1 MSLALMEFDFT
12 PYIVYWSIGA
22 VFFLVEW
29 LRPARSLNYR
39 KVFLGDLIALG
50 AYNLFFLTAIYLTDR
65 IAIPN
70 YVSWRFQTLPFGVKL
85 VCFALA
91 VDCSAY
97 WLHRLW
103 HTGPLWRI
111 HKWHHS
117 PTYMYWLAGVRAS
130 LPQVIM
136 AGLPFVIW
144 LPLLRPVPPVFFVW
158 YSVFLIVTNN
168 WMHMNVTW
176 RSRWLEW
183 IFVTPR
189 YHHIHHGDD
198 ARFYLRNFGVVFTF
212 WDRLFGTYSD
222 PELVGKEIRFGIHE
236 SPNPIRLAIGI

>member
-1 MSLALMEFDFT
+1 MEEYFT
-12 PYIVYWSIGA
+12 PFLVYWSIGA
-22 VFFLVEW
+22 SFFLVEW
-29 LRPARSLNYR
+29 LWPARPLIYR
-39 KVFLGDLIALG
+39 KVFLSDLIALG
-50 AYNLFFLTAIYLTDR
+50 AYNLFFLTALYITDR

-70 YVSWRFQTLPFGVKL
+70 YVPWRFQALHFAVKL
-85 VCFALA
+85 LLFVLL

-103 HTGPLWRI
+103 HTRWIWRI

-136 AGLPFVIW
+136 AALPFMIW
-144 LPLLRPVPPVFFVW
+144 LPLLKPVPPVFFMF
-158 YSVFLIVTNN
+158 YSLFLIVTNN

-183 IFVTPR
+183 ILVTPR
-189 YHHIHHGDD
+189 YHHVHHGDD
-198 ARFYLRNFGVVFTF
+198 PALYMRNFGVVFTF
-212 WDRLFGTYSD
+212 WDRLFGTYTD
-222 PELVGKEIRFGIHE
+222 PELITKDIRFGIGE
-236 SPNPIRLAIGI
+236 PASQIRLAIGL

>member
-1 MSLALMEFDFT
+1 MDSIYQSFL
-12 PYIVYWSIGA
+12 IYWSIGA

-29 LRPARSLNYR
+29 LRPARRLDYR
-39 KVFLGDLIALG
+39 RVFLRDLVALG
-50 AYNLFFLTAIYLTDR
+50 TYNVFFLTAVYVTDR
-65 IAIPN
+65 IPMPD
-70 YVSWRFQTLPFGVKL
+70 YVPWRFQALPFAVKL
-85 VCFALA
+85 LCFALA
-91 VDCSAY
+91 VDCTAY

-103 HTGPLWRI
+103 HTAPLWRI

-136 AGLPFVIW
+136 AGLPFTLW
-144 LPLLRPVPPVFFVW
+144 LPLLKPVPALFFVL

-183 IFVTPR
+183 VFVTPR
-189 YHHIHHGDD
+189 YHHVHHGDQPSL
-198 ARFYLRNFGVVFTF
+198 YMRNFGVVFTF
-212 WDRLFGTYSD
+212 WDRLFGTYAD
-222 PELVGKEIRFGIHE
+222 PESVGKDIHFGIRE
-236 SPNPIRLAIGI
+236 TASPVRLAIGL

>member
-1 MSLALMEFDFT
+1 MEEYFT
-12 PYIVYWSIGA
+12 SFLVYWSIGA
-22 VFFLVEW
+22 SFFLVEW
-29 LRPARSLNYR
+29 LRPARPLNYR
-39 KVFLGDLIALG
+39 NVFLSDLISLG
-50 AYNLFFLTAIYLTDR
+50 AYNLFFLAAIYITDR

-70 YVSWRFQTLPFGVKL
+70 YVPWRFQALPFAVKL
-85 VCFALA
+85 LLFALL

-103 HTGPLWRI
+103 HTRWMWRI

-144 LPLLRPVPPVFFVW
+144 LPLLKPVPPVFFMF
-158 YSVFLIVTNN
+158 YSLFLIVTNN

-183 IFVTPR
+183 ILVTPR
-189 YHHIHHGDD
+189 YHHVHHDD
-198 ARFYLRNFGVVFTF
+198 DPALYMRNFGVVFTF
-212 WDRLFGTYSD
+212 WDRLFGTYTD
-222 PELVGKEIRFGIHE
+222 PELIKKDIRFGIGE
-236 SPNPIRLAIGI
+236 PANQIRLAIGI

>member
-1 MSLALMEFDFT
+1 MDFNFT
-12 PYIVYWSIGA
+12 PYLVYWSIGA
-22 VFFLVEW
+22 AFFLLEW
-29 LRPARSLNYR
+29 LRPARQLAYQ
-39 KVFLGDLIALG
+39 KVFLRDLMSLG
-50 AYNLFFLTAIYLTDR
+50 AYNLFFLATVQITNR

-70 YVSWRFQTLPFGVKL
+70 YVPYRVGTLPFVMKL
-85 VCFALA
+85 LLFTLL

-103 HTGPLWRI
+103 HTRWFWRI

-130 LPQVIM
+130 FPQVIM
-136 AGLPFVIW
+136 AGIPFMVW
-144 LPLLRPVPPVFFVW
+144 LPLLKPVPSVFFVV

-183 IFVTPR
+183 ILVTPR
-189 YHHIHHGDD
+189 YHHVHHGDD
-198 ARFYLRNFGVVFTF
+198 PALYMRNFGVVFTF
-212 WDRLFGTYSD
+212 WDRLFGTYAD
-222 PELVGKEIRFGIHE
+222 PELIKKDIRFGIGE
-236 SPNPIRLAIGI
+236 PASQIRLAIGI

>member
-1 MSLALMEFDFT
+1 MDSYTSFL
-12 PYIVYWSIGA
+12 IYWSIGA
-22 VFFLVEW
+22 VFFLIEW
-29 LRPARSLNYR
+29 LRPARPLAYR
-39 KVFLGDLIALG
+39 RVFLKDLIALG
-50 AYNLFFLTAIYLTDR
+50 AYNVFFLIAVSLTDR

-70 YVSWRFQTLPFGVKL
+70 YVPWRFQTLPFAVKL
-85 VCFALA
+85 VFFVLA

-103 HTGPLWRI
+103 HTSLFWRI

-117 PTYMYWLAGVRAS
+117 PNYMYWLAGVRAS

-136 AGLPFVIW
+136 AGLPFTLW
-144 LPLLRPVPPVFFVW
+144 LPLLKPVPPLFFVL

-183 IFVTPR
+183 ILVTPR
-189 YHHIHHGDD
+189 FHHIHHADE
-198 ARFYLRNFGVVFTF
+198 ARFYMRNFGVVFTF
-212 WDRLFGTYSD
+212 WDRIFGTYAD
-222 PELVGKEIRFGIHE
+222 PEAVGTEIRFGIRE
-236 SPNPIRLAIGI
+236 PDRALRLAIGI